1 MKKIRFE
8 DISVG
13 DWIEAGDN
21 VKLRVKYPRNRHDMI
36 TVEYL
41 EPVVI
46 QAMTFTETT
55 IGIEDARP
63 IPITPEILKANGF
76 SCVEVGDKGPATPKA
91 HYMRYEVWECQYEWQ
106 RVRIMFDRMTK
117 RYMVSGLQTSFVEVH
132 RFQHLLRLFGVE
144 KEIVLPI
151 E

>member
-21 VKLRVKYPRNRHDMI
+21 VKLRVKYPRDRHDMI

-46 QAMTFTETT
+46 QAITVTETT
-55 IGIEDARP
+55 IRIEDARP
-63 IPITPEILKANGF
+63 IPITPEILKQIGCEQIWKYRGNLKF
-76 SCVEVGDKGPATPKA
+76 NHEVFFADKRSDGGWNIVGNMCSIRATYL
-91 HYMRYEVWECQYEWQ
+91 HE
-106 RVRIMFDRMTK
+106 
-117 RYMVSGLQTSFVEVH
+117 LQH
-132 RFQHLLRLFGVE
+132 ALRLAGVE
-144 KEIVLPI
+144 KEIEL
-151 E
+151 

>member
-63 IPITPEILKANGF
+63 IPIAPEILKANGF

-91 HYMRYEVWECQYEWQ
+91 HYMRYERW
-106 RVRIMFDRMTK
+106 RIETQWGYRDLLFDRMTK
-117 RYMVSGLQTSFVEVH
+117 RYKLDGMNEYTFTEVH
-132 RFQHLLRLFGVE
+132 KLQHALRFSGFD
-144 KEIVLPI
+144 KEILL
-151 E
+151 